1 MGNTHLHRSNSFTC
15 TTSFIASDLS
25 VTTALA
31 NASAAMRPCNGG
43 VHVTDRTAGG
53 RVFAAIENSSVEID
67 LSASRSTRPGS
78 T

>member
-1 MGNTHLHRSNSFTC
+1 M
-15 TTSFIASDLS
+15 
-25 VTTALA
+25 TTALA